1 YQAEDAAEL
10 VTPDLEEL
18 PADVDPEAA
27 LRPGAPVI
35 HERYGANL
43 IGEFAIERGDVA
55 AALARAPHRLK
66 RRFYHHRYAA
76 VPMECRG
83 VVSAYDPRTDSATIW
98 SSTQV
103 VHWVRR
109 EAAAL
114 LGLPEAQVG
123 CVALDVGGGF

>member
-1 YQAEDAAEL
+1 RAD
-10 VTPDLEEL
+10 PD
-18 PADVDPEAA
+18 
-27 LRPGAPVI
+27 GAM
-35 HERYGANL
+35 
-43 IGEFAIERGDVA
+43 
-55 AALARAPHRLK
+55 ARAPHRLK

-83 VVSAYDPRTDSATIW
+83 IVAAYDPRTDSATIW

-114 LGLPEAQVG
+114 LGLPEARVR
-123 CVALDVGGGF
+123 CLALDVGGGFGGKGHVYPEDLLITFLAHRLCRPVRWIEGPPGALLGGADFGDIR